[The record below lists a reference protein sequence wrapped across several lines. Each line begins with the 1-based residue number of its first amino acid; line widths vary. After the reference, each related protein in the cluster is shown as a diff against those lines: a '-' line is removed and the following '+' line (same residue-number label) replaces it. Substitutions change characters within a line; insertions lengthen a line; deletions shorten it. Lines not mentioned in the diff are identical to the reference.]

1 MTMSRVTISLD
12 DVLISPQL
20 FVRPPRSPDYQA
32 ERDALMALGETVANA
47 PQTILQKLVET
58 ARQLCHA
65 DTAGISLLEKHG
77 GVEVFRWVALT
88 GVFDNRLNTTIPRD
102 ASPSGLTIDRNSTQ
116 LMYIPERVFPAIK
129 MEPPVIEALL
139 VPFHVDHNPV
149 GTIWVVA
156 HDEHRKF
163 DREDERIVRI
173 LGQFASAAWQL
184 WIARTHAEIS
194 TLAERQRKLKVSAA
208 NEALRIEL
216 VEHKRA
222 EDRLQQSTHD
232 LEMRVEERT
241 RDLQHSINEGTRL
254 QEQLRQLQKMEGIT
268 TLAGGIVHDFNNLL
282 HVIQGYA
289 QAIIQGLSQPQ
300 ELIRHAQIIQKSAE
314 QGAVLV
320 KHLLMVARKTEV
332 NFEPTEVNP
341 LLRWTA
347 KLLSDLFP
355 KTIIVDLDLDPE
367 LRATVTAD
375 PNQINQALLNLCI
388 NAKDAMPNGGRL
400 LLQSQT
406 VSAAALSEHFFRPK
420 SDKYVVISV
429 SDTGSGMDAEI
440 KKRIFEP
447 FFTTK
452 DDGKGTGLG
461 LSMVQSIVRN
471 HEGFVDVVS
480 ESGRGSAFHIYLP
493 IRIETATRPSWHE
506 AQ

>member
-1 MTMSRVTISLD
+1 
-12 DVLISPQL
+12 
-20 FVRPPRSPDYQA
+20 
-32 ERDALMALGETVANA
+32 
-47 PQTILQKLVET
+47 
-58 ARQLCHA
+58 
-65 DTAGISLLEKHG
+65 
-77 GVEVFRWVALT
+77 
-88 GVFDNRLNTTIPRD
+88 
-102 ASPSGLTIDRNSTQ
+102 
-116 LMYIPERVFPAIK
+116 MYIPERVFPAIK

-156 HDEHRKF
+156 HDEDRKF

-184 WIARTHAEIS
+184 WIARAHAEIS

-320 KHLLMVARKTEV
+320 KHLLLVARKTEV
-332 NFEPTEVNP
+332 NFESTEINP

-367 LRATVTAD
+367 LPATVTVD

-406 VSAAALSEHFFRPK
+406 VSAAALSEHFF
-420 SDKYVVISV
+420 
-429 SDTGSGMDAEI
+429 
-440 KKRIFEP
+440 EP
-447 FFTTK
+447 
-452 DDGKGTGLG
+452 
-461 LSMVQSIVRN
+461 IVRQICG
-471 HEGFVDVVS
+471 HQRLGYGFGNGRRNQETNFRAIFYNKTRRKRNRPWS
-480 ESGRGSAFHIYLP
+480 LNGPIHCQES
-493 IRIETATRPSWHE
+493 
-506 AQ
+506 

>member
-1 MTMSRVTISLD
+1 
-12 DVLISPQL
+12 
-20 FVRPPRSPDYQA
+20 
-32 ERDALMALGETVANA
+32 
-47 PQTILQKLVET
+47 
-58 ARQLCHA
+58 
-65 DTAGISLLEKHG
+65 
-77 GVEVFRWVALT
+77 
-88 GVFDNRLNTTIPRD
+88 
-102 ASPSGLTIDRNSTQ
+102 
-116 LMYIPERVFPAIK
+116 MYMPERLFPAIK

-184 WIARTHAEIS
+184 WTARTRAEIAA
-194 TLAERQRKLKVSAA
+194 LAERQGKLNVSAA
-208 NEALRIEL
+208 NKALQIKL
-216 VEHKRA
+216 VKHKRA
-222 EDRLQQSTHD
+222 EDRLQQFTHD
-232 LEMRVEERT
+232 LETRVEERT

-254 QEQLRQLQKMEGIT
+254 QEQLRQLQKMESIA
-268 TLAGGIVHDFNNLL
+268 TLAGGMVHDFNNLL

-289 QAIIQGLSQPQ
+289 QVIIEGLRQPQ
-300 ELIRHAQIIQKSAE
+300 EELIQHAQIIQKSAE
-314 QGAVLV
+314 QGAALV
-320 KHLLMVARKTEV
+320 KHLLMVARKTEAK
-332 NFEPTEVNP
+332 FEPTEINP
-341 LLRWTA
+341 LIRWIA
-347 KLLSDLFP
+347 KLLIDLFP
-355 KTIIVDLDLDPE
+355 KTIIVDLDLDSE

-400 LLQSQT
+400 FLQSRT
-406 VSAAALSEHFFRPK
+406 ISAAALSEHFFRPM

-429 SDTGSGMDAEI
+429 SDTGSGVDAEI

-452 DDGKGTGLG
+452 DEGKGTGLG

-471 HEGFVDVVS
+471 HEGFIDVVS
-480 ESGRGSAFHIYLP
+480 EPGRGSTFHIYLP
-493 IRIETATRPSWHE
+493 IRVVTEIRPSSHE